1 MVVATPMF
9 GVIMVAVEEVVVVA
23 TEVVSVVLFCR
34 PDPSV
39 TRLYT

>member
-9 GVIMVAVEEVVVVA
+9 GVIMVVVA